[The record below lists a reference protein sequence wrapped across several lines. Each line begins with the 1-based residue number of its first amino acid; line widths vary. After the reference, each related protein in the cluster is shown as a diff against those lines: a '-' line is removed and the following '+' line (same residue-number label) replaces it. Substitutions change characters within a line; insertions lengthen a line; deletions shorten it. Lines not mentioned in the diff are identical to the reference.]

1 MHREGRVSYFLLD
14 SGCILSIIYSGDRK
28 KEEKMERGRQ
38 RYIQRVALGSTGSFG
53 PAAALVNAA
62 LSAMV
67 VYLLWFILLFIYS
80 SCYYLSVIQ
89 VYT

>member
-28 KEEKMERGRQ
+28 KRKKWKGRQ
-38 RYIQRVALGSTGSFG
+38 RYIRRVALGSTGSFG